1 MEKLQ
6 NEKTQELFQSVAG
19 LWDKTHTF
27 SYRMDGDRNNLY
39 PIEIYNDIALAD
51 IQNIVREVALC
62 AYLADGVYEPVFV
75 DGMLAKYFLDYLTN
89 CPVPMHSTDD
99 AENIADLNLCYE
111 LVFGRNGIA
120 ANDRQSGLII
130 DKIRSYLTDM
140 INVAKADNTISAL
153 LSKKGL
159 ELYYL
164 TRAQL
169 EDLAE
174 NPTAVLS
181 VLEDLNLGDEK

>member
-6 NEKTQELFQSVAG
+6 NEKTQELFQSVVG

-62 AYLADGVYEPVFV
+62 AYLEDGVYEPVFV
-75 DGMLAKYFLDYLTN
+75 DGILAKYFLEYLTD
-89 CPVPMHSTDD
+89 CPIPTHLADNNDTV
-99 AENIADLNLCYE
+99 ADLNLCYE
-111 LVFGRNGIA
+111 LVFGRNGIV

-130 DKIRSYLTDM
+130 DKIRGYLTDM
-140 INVAKADNTISAL
+140 INVKKADNTVSAL

-169 EDLAE
+169 EDVAE
-174 NPTAVLS
+174 NPAAVLS